1 MDFKLSEEQE
11 ILREAIRDF
20 AKNEIAPI
28 AADMDAE
35 AKFPRDVVM
44 KLGELG
50 FMGMMVPGEYGG
62 SELDAVAY
70 AIALEEIAKA
80 CASTSVTVSVQN
92 SLVCQPILD
101 HGTEEQ
107 KKKYLTPLASG
118 KKLGAFSL
126 TEPDAGSDVANVQT
140 TAVLEGDHYVV
151 NGTKIFVTTGGDAD
165 IILLFASTDRSLK
178 HKGMSAFIVEKGFP
192 GFSLGKK
199 EEKMGMRASG
209 TYELIFQDARIPKE
223 NLLGKEGGGMKIAL
237 MALDGGRIG
246 IAAQAVGIAQAAL
259 EASIEYSKQRKQ
271 FGKAICEFQAIQW
284 MLADM
289 ATETDAAR
297 LLVWRAADLKDRGVR
312 YTSEAAMAKM
322 FASETAM
329 QTAIKAVQILGG
341 YGYMKDYP
349 VERNFRDAKLTE
361 IYEGTSEIQRLVIAA
376 GLLK

>member
-11 ILREAIRDF
+11 ILRETIRDF
-20 AKNEIAPI
+20 AKNEIAPV
-28 AADMDAE
+28 AAEMDAE
-35 AKFPRDVVM
+35 AKFPRDIVM

-62 SELDAVAY
+62 SELDCVAY
-70 AIALEEIAKA
+70 TIALEEISKA
-80 CASTSVTVSVQN
+80 CASTGVTVSVQN
-92 SLVCQPILD
+92 SLVCQPLLD
-101 HGTEEQ
+101 HGSEDQ
-107 KKKYLTPLASG
+107 KQKYLAPLASG
-118 KKLGAFSL
+118 KHLGAFSL
-126 TEPDAGSDVANVQT
+126 TEPEAGSDVANVQT
-140 TAVLEGDHYVV
+140 TAVLDGDHYVV

-165 IILLFASTDRSLK
+165 TILLFVSTDRAKKS
-178 HKGMSAFIVEKGFP
+178 KGMSALILEKDTP

-199 EEKMGMRASG
+199 EDKMGMRASN
-209 TYELIFQDARIPKE
+209 TYELVLENARIPKE
-223 NLLGKEGGGMKIAL
+223 NLLGQEGEGIKIGL
-237 MALDGGRIG
+237 KALDGGRVG

-259 EASIEYSKQRKQ
+259 EASVEYSKQRKQ
-271 FGKAICEFQAIQW
+271 FGKAICEFQSIQW

-297 LLVWRAADLKDRGVR
+297 LLVWHAADLKDRGLR
-312 YTSEAAMAKM
+312 YTKEAAMAKL

-329 QTAIKAVQILGG
+329 RTAIKAVQILGG

-376 GLLK
+376 SLLR